1 MQAFENGFVKT
12 RSNFEQCS
20 RLQLATVINLPLGKP
35 SAHKRIHF
43 YIDDPHQI
51 IIKDNTRNGYSPVLY
66 FESLLIVE
74 LVTVKVQER

>member
-12 RSNFEQCS
+12 RSNFDQCS
-20 RLQLATVINLPLGKP
+20 RLQLVTVINLPLGKP

-43 YIDDPHQI
+43 YIDPHQI
-51 IIKDNTRNGYSPVLY
+51 ILKDNTRNGYSPVFY